1 MFSWY
6 HLLAGE
12 LLLTFKQEI
21 MLDLSMRQS
30 LRVHKALG
38 MKL

>member
-1 MFSWY
+1 MFLCRPSV
-6 HLLAGE
+6 E
-12 LLLTFKQEI
+12 SSLTIEQEI